1 MVVTPAL
8 RRCARMP
15 LRWLATLLL
24 VLGAIGVIAAAP
36 VHRAEA
42 SSRNAAARLDKLFR
56 DDARATAVLDPVGS
70 LSRGED
76 VPADRLALLFTDELI
91 RRKQAAASEALARLA
106 TIDRHRLDPDRR
118 ISYDV
123 FRELKQRELT
133 ALKPEN
139 LALTSVRPFNHFYGI
154 HVDYP
159 SYASGESGTPL
170 DTVTQYENNL
180 QRSIAFARVLDQA
193 VTRFRQGMA
202 TGVVETRLT
211 VRNMIGQIDGLLNQP
226 VEESPFYAPVKDF
239 PSHFPNATR
248 TYLKREYRAVA
259 EHNVLPAYRRL
270 RDFLANQYLPAA
282 REDVGLSSMKDGA
295 RLYRLLVRE
304 NTTLSL
310 DPDDIH
316 TLGLSEVARIR
327 GEMEKVKTQMGFTGS
342 LPAFFEHLRD
352 DPQFHPKS
360 AAELTEGFH
369 KIGQKVDALA
379 PRYFLHLPRTPLL
392 IQPYPAFREKYEA
405 GGSYNEGSA
414 DGKRPGIFFFNTYD
428 LPSRF
433 LTGIT
438 TLYLHEGAPGHHFQ
452 ISLAQENTKLPDF
465 QRFGGNTAY
474 IEGWAL
480 YAETL
485 GYEMGLYTDPWQH
498 WGTLDDEMLR
508 AMRLVVDTGLHARG
522 WSREKAIEYMLA
534 NSGMGR
540 SDATAEVERYIAN
553 PAQALSYKIGALTI
567 QRLRK
572 KSESALGKR
581 FDIREF
587 HDQILGSGALPLPI
601 LEAKIDS
608 WIADKSRK
616 AVNEPA
622 ARWLLPVRA
631 SAQSVPSR

>member
-1 MVVTPAL
+1 MFSSPRQGL
-8 RRCARMP
+8 RSF
-15 LRWLATLLL
+15 RWLASLLL
-24 VLGAIGVIAAAP
+24 ALGAIGVIAAAP
-36 VHRAEA
+36 AHRTEV
-42 SSRNAAARLDKLFR
+42 SSRNAASRLDKLFR
-56 DDARATAVLDPVGS
+56 DDARTTAILDPIGS

-76 VPADRLALLFTDELI
+76 VPAERLALLFTDELV
-91 RRKQAAASEALARLA
+91 RRKRAAASEALARLTA
-106 TIDRHRLDPDRR
+106 IDRHQLDADRR

-123 FRELKQRELT
+123 FRELKQRDLT
-133 ALKPEN
+133 SLKPEN
-139 LALTSVRPFNHFYGI
+139 VALTAVRPFNHFYGI

-159 SYASGESGTPL
+159 SYASGEAGTPL
-170 DTVTQYENNL
+170 DTVTHYENNL
-180 QRSIAFARVLDQA
+180 QRNIVFARVLDQA
-193 VTRFRQGMA
+193 VARFRQGMA

-226 VEESPFYAPVKDF
+226 VEESPFYEPVKNM
-239 PSHFPNATR
+239 PSHFSNATR
-248 TYLKREYRAVA
+248 AHLEREYRSVT
-259 EHNVLPAYRRL
+259 ERQVLPAYRRL
-270 RDFLANQYLPAA
+270 RDFLANEYLPVA
-282 REDVGLSSMKDGA
+282 REEVGLSAMKDGA
-295 RLYRLLVRE
+295 RLYRVLVRD

-310 DPDDIH
+310 DPDEMH

-327 GEMEKVKTQMGFTGS
+327 GEMEKVKTQMGFTGP

-352 DPQFHPKS
+352 DPQYHPKT
-360 AAELTEGFH
+360 AAELTKGFRD
-369 KIGQKVDALA
+369 IGQKVDALA

-433 LTGIT
+433 VTGIT

-485 GYEMGLYTDPWQH
+485 GFEMGLYTDPLQH

-522 WSREKAIEYMLA
+522 WSREQAIDYMLA

-567 QRLRK
+567 QMLRK

-601 LEAKIDS
+601 LEAKVDR
-608 WIADKSRK
+608 WIAEKSRK
-616 AVNEPA
+616 ADNEPA
-622 ARWLLPVRA
+622 GRWVFPVPVAGRW
-631 SAQSVPSR
+631 SPSR